1 MQANAPRQ
9 AMHPLLWVAAV
20 SVTLFSLVG
29 IGAITGLIPT
39 SSSKSASEAP
49 ALLSDNASQ
58 PALPGTPAAQA
69 PGPVVTAPVAPPTA
83 AQRPRPVHKEP
94 QQVAM
99 ADPARPAAGKSA
111 AVCMDCGTIAG
122 VRTVEQAG
130 QSSGVGAVAGGVVGA
145 VLGNQIGSG
154 RGRSLATIAGAA
166 GGAYAGN
173 QIEKSRNKAVRYE
186 ISVRMD
192 DGSTRS
198 VTQDSAPSWREGDRV
213 RLVNGVLSSDS

>member
-1 MQANAPRQ
+1 
-9 AMHPLLWVAAV
+9 
-20 SVTLFSLVG
+20 
-29 IGAITGLIPT
+29 
-39 SSSKSASEAP
+39 
-49 ALLSDNASQ
+49 
-58 PALPGTPAAQA
+58 
-69 PGPVVTAPVAPPTA
+69 
-83 AQRPRPVHKEP
+83 
-94 QQVAM
+94 M